1 MRKIA
6 LLFIL
11 FFALVQFS
19 YADDNIVIKDAWVRE
34 APPGSSVSAAYMTI
48 ENKGESDTLVSIS
61 SELAE
66 NVELHTT
73 KVDDNSVATME
84 MIDILEVPSNK
95 SIELEPGGMHIML
108 IGLKESLIGKESVDL
123 KLVFDK
129 AGEVEIKAP
138 VKKSGQQDHKH
149 HH

>member
-6 LLFIL
+6 LLSIL

-19 YADDNIVIKDAWVRE
+19 YADDNIVIKNAWVRE

-95 SIELEPGGMHIML
+95 SIELKPGGMHIML
-108 IGLKESLIGKESVDL
+108 IGLKESLVGKESVDL

-129 AGEVEIKAP
+129 AGEVEIQAP